1 MKKKRTFL
9 KSATSAVLALI
20 LTLSGIFI
28 APVTVRAEGW
38 PEYAQNLTLGIA
50 ITGTIKDGDF
60 SGRLENNENFE
71 DQYYW
76 NVYKFTMPQKGLL
89 NLYIETKNRDY
100 FYKSYSYIIGGG
112 IACNGNGFAIFSTS
126 DPDGLIWRSCYKL
139 NQIAPTYSA
148 AREIYHGTADVAL
161 EAGEYYFTV
170 RNRYTSDVPYFLTLS
185 YKEPEVNITS
195 ISLSK
200 KNIELE
206 PGEQFALNANV
217 LPENAT
223 DKTVVWESSST
234 SVASVEN
241 GIVTAKSPGTTTI
254 TASSADGE
262 ITASCLVTVIDAK
275 AIDDFVEMRPTI
287 NSVSPS
293 VKRATVYFSSVNSSD
308 TKYQV
313 AYKTGSGKWKIK
325 NTSSLT
331 TTIRKLQSRKSYAFR
346 VRGYKKFYGK
356 TYYTQWS
363 SVKRAT
369 IR

>member
-1 MKKKRTFL
+1 MKKKRTLL
-9 KSATSAVLALI
+9 KSVTSAILALV

-28 APVTVRAEGW
+28 APITVRADGW
-38 PEYAQNLTLGIA
+38 PGYAQNLTLGVA
-50 ITGTIKDGDF
+50 VTGTAKAGDF
-60 SGRLENNENFE
+60 EGRLEDNIDGSEE
-71 DQYYW
+71 YYW
-76 NVYKFTMPQKGLL
+76 NVYKLTMPQKGLL
-89 NLYIETKNRDY
+89 NVYLESVTPDY
-100 FYKSYSYIIGGG
+100 CYRRGSSSGL
-112 IACNGNGFAIFSTS
+112 AIFSGS
-126 DPDGLIWRSCYKL
+126 DPDNLIWRSHV
-139 NQIAPTYSA
+139 NQNRIEPEYSA
-148 AREIYHGTADVAL
+148 SREIYHGTADVAL
-161 EAGEYYFTV
+161 EAGEYYFTLRQV
-170 RNRYTSDVPYFLTLS
+170 ETSDTPYFLTLS
-185 YKEPEVNITS
+185 YKEPDINVTS

-206 PGEQFALNANV
+206 LGEQAALNASV

-223 DKTVVWESSST
+223 DKTVKWESSSA

-241 GIVTAKSPGTTTI
+241 GIITAKSPGTTTI

>member
-1 MKKKRTFL
+1 MEEIIMKKKRTLL
-9 KSATSAVLALI
+9 KSVTSAVLALV

-28 APVTVRAEGW
+28 APITVRADGW
-38 PEYAQNLTLGIA
+38 PGYAQNLTLGMTV
-50 ITGTIKDGDF
+50 TGTIKAGDF
-60 SGRLENNENFE
+60 YGRLEGNLYEE
-71 DQYYW
+71 AYYW
-76 NVYKFTMPQKGLL
+76 NVYKFSMPKNGLL
-89 NLYIETKNRDY
+89 NVYFESANIKY
-100 FYKSYSYIIGGG
+100 FYDRWAGV
-112 IACNGNGFAIFSTS
+112 AGNGFAIFPTS
-126 DPDGLIWRSCYKL
+126 DPDNLVWRSRWEQ
-139 NQIAPTYSA
+139 NRIEPTYSA
-148 AREIYHGTADVAL
+148 AREINHGTADVAL
-161 EAGEYYFTV
+161 EAGEYYFTL
-170 RNRYTSDVPYFLTLS
+170 RQAKTSDTPYFLTLS
-185 YKEPEVNITS
+185 YKEPDVNVTS

-200 KNIELE
+200 KNVELE
-206 PGEQFALNANV
+206 PGEQAALNASV

-223 DKTVVWESSST
+223 DKTVKWESSSA

-241 GIVTAKSPGTTTI
+241 GIITAKSPGTTTI

-331 TTIRKLQSRKSYAFR
+331 TTIRKLQSRKSYVFR

>member
-1 MKKKRTFL
+1 MKKKRTLL
-9 KSATSAVLALI
+9 KSVTSAVLALV

-28 APVTVRAEGW
+28 APITVRADGW
-38 PEYAQNLTLGIA
+38 PGYAQNLTLGVA
-50 ITGTIKDGDF
+50 VTGTAKAGDF
-60 SGRLENNENFE
+60 EGRLEDNISSYE
-71 DQYYW
+71 YYW

-89 NLYIETKNRDY
+89 NVYLESVTPDY
-100 FYKSYSYIIGGG
+100 CYRRGSSSGL
-112 IACNGNGFAIFSTS
+112 AIFSGS
-126 DPDGLIWRSCYKL
+126 DPDNLIWRSHV
-139 NQIAPTYSA
+139 NQNRIEPEYSA
-148 AREIYHGTADVAL
+148 SREIYHGTADVAL
-161 EAGEYYFTV
+161 EAGEYYFTLRQV
-170 RNRYTSDVPYFLTLS
+170 ETSDTPYFLTLS
-185 YKEPEVNITS
+185 YKEPDINVTS

-200 KNIELE
+200 KNVELE
-206 PGEQFALNANV
+206 PGEQAALNASV

-223 DKTVVWESSST
+223 DKTVKWESSSA

-241 GIVTAKSPGTTTI
+241 GIITAKSPGTTTI

>member
-1 MKKKRTFL
+1 MKKKRTLL
-9 KSATSAVLALI
+9 KSVTSAILALV

-28 APVTVRAEGW
+28 APITVRADGW
-38 PEYAQNLTLGIA
+38 PGYAQNLTLGVA
-50 ITGTIKDGDF
+50 VTGTAKAGDF
-60 SGRLENNENFE
+60 EGRLEDNISSYE
-71 DQYYW
+71 YYW

-89 NLYIETKNRDY
+89 NVYLESVTPDRRG
-100 FYKSYSYIIGGG
+100 SSSGL
-112 IACNGNGFAIFSTS
+112 AIFSGS
-126 DPDGLIWRSCYKL
+126 DPDNLIWRSHV
-139 NQIAPTYSA
+139 NQNRIEPEYSA
-148 AREIYHGTADVAL
+148 SREIYHGTADVAL
-161 EAGEYYFTV
+161 EAGDYYFTL
-170 RNRYTSDVPYFLTLS
+170 RQYYTSDVPYFLTLS
-185 YKEPEVNITS
+185 YKEPDINVTS

-200 KNIELE
+200 KNVELE
-206 PGEQFALNANV
+206 PGEQAALNASV

-223 DKTVVWESSST
+223 DKTVKWESSSA

-241 GIVTAKSPGTTTI
+241 GIITAKSPGTTTI

-356 TYYTQWS
+356 TYYTPWS

>member
-1 MKKKRTFL
+1 MKKKRTLL
-9 KSATSAVLALI
+9 KSVTSAVLALV

-28 APVTVRAEGW
+28 APITVRADGW
-38 PEYAQNLTLGIA
+38 PGYAQNLTLGVA
-50 ITGTIKDGDF
+50 VTGTAKAGDF
-60 SGRLENNENFE
+60 EGRLEDNISSYE
-71 DQYYW
+71 YYW

-89 NLYIETKNRDY
+89 NVYLESVTPDY
-100 FYKSYSYIIGGG
+100 CYRRGSSSGL
-112 IACNGNGFAIFSTS
+112 AIFSGS
-126 DPDGLIWRSCYKL
+126 DPDNLIWRSHV
-139 NQIAPTYSA
+139 NQNRIEPEYSA
-148 AREIYHGTADVAL
+148 SREIYHGTADVAL
-161 EAGEYYFTV
+161 EAGEYYFTLRQV
-170 RNRYTSDVPYFLTLS
+170 ETSDTPYFLTLS
-185 YKEPEVNITS
+185 YKEPDINVTS

-200 KNIELE
+200 KNMELE
-206 PGEQFALNANV
+206 PGEQAALNASV

-223 DKTVVWESSST
+223 DKTVKWESSSA

-241 GIVTAKSPGTTTI
+241 GIITAKSPGTTTI

>member
-1 MKKKRTFL
+1 MEELIMKKKRTLL
-9 KSATSAVLALI
+9 KSVTSAILALV

-28 APVTVRAEGW
+28 APITVRADGW
-38 PEYAQNLTLGIA
+38 PGYAQNLTLGVA
-50 ITGTIKDGDF
+50 VTGTAKAGDF
-60 SGRLENNENFE
+60 EGRLEDNIDGSEE
-71 DQYYW
+71 YYW

-89 NLYIETKNRDY
+89 NVYLESVTPDY
-100 FYKSYSYIIGGG
+100 CYRRGSSSGL
-112 IACNGNGFAIFSTS
+112 AIFSGS
-126 DPDGLIWRSCYKL
+126 DPDNLIWRSHV
-139 NQIAPTYSA
+139 NQNRIEPEYSA
-148 AREIYHGTADVAL
+148 SREIYHGTADVAL
-161 EAGEYYFTV
+161 EAGEYYFTLRQV
-170 RNRYTSDVPYFLTLS
+170 ETSDTPYFLTLS
-185 YKEPEVNITS
+185 YKEPDINVTS

-206 PGEQFALNANV
+206 PGEQAALNASV

-223 DKTVVWESSST
+223 DKTVKWESSSA

-241 GIVTAKSPGTTTI
+241 GIITAKSLGTTTI

>member
-1 MKKKRTFL
+1 MKIKR
-9 KSATSAVLALI
+9 KIGKRLASII
-20 LTLSGIFI
+20 LTLALLVSGITFFPSE
-28 APVTVRAEGW
+28 AYAAGW
-38 PEYAQNLTLGIA
+38 LEYANRTITLGTA
-50 ITGTIKDGDF
+50 VNGSIKSGDYRGLTEAT
-60 SGRLENNENFE
+60 SNSSAR
-71 DQYYW
+71 DVYW
-76 NVYKFTMPQKGLL
+76 HIYKFAMPKEGLL
-89 NLYIETKNRDY
+89 NLYIESASSQYLTYGTWRGLHEYDG
-100 FYKSYSYIIGGG
+100 FIIYP
-112 IACNGNGFAIFSTS
+112 AS
-126 DPDGLIWRSCYKL
+126 DPDTIMWRSKCDQNEIKRQFSSSRAMYYGSTEIAL
-139 NQIAPTYSA
+139 NQ
-148 AREIYHGTADVAL
+148 
-161 EAGEYYFTV
+161 GEYYFAIRQYETLD
-170 RNRYTSDVPYFLTLS
+170 TPYYLTLS
-185 YKEPEVNITS
+185 YKEPDINVTS

-206 PGEQFALNANV
+206 PGEQAALNASV

-223 DKTVVWESSST
+223 DKTVKWESSSA

-241 GIVTAKSPGTTTI
+241 GIITAKSPGTTTI

>member
-1 MKKKRTFL
+1 MKKKRTL
-9 KSATSAVLALI
+9 SKSVTSAVLALV

-28 APVTVRAEGW
+28 APVTVRADGW
-38 PEYAQNLTLGIA
+38 PEHAQNLTLGVA
-50 ITGTIKDGDF
+50 VTGTAKAGDFHGPLENKDGNG
-60 SGRLENNENFE
+60 SE
-71 DQYYW
+71 YYW

-89 NLYIETKNRDY
+89 NVYLESTHKAY
-100 FYKSYSYIIGGG
+100 FYYGSGFR
-112 IACNGNGFAIFSTS
+112 GFAIFSVS
-126 DPDGLIWRSCYKL
+126 DPDNLVWRSHS
-139 NQIAPTYSA
+139 NQNRIEPTYSA

-161 EAGEYYFTV
+161 EAGEYYFTL
-170 RNRYTSDVPYFLTLS
+170 RQYETSDVPYFLTLS
-185 YKEPEVNITS
+185 YKEPDVNVTS
-195 ISLSK
+195 ISLNK

-206 PGEQFALNANV
+206 PGEQVTLNASV

-223 DKTVVWESSST
+223 DKTVVWESSSA

-241 GIVTAKSPGTTTI
+241 GTVTAKSPGTTTI

-262 ITASCLVTVIDAK
+262 IAASCLVTVIDAA
-275 AIDDFVEMRPTI
+275 AIDAFVEMRPSI

-308 TKYQV
+308 TKYQI
-313 AYKTGSGKWKIK
+313 AYKTESGKWKIK